1 MTMTN
6 KEVLTLVNESKKKI
20 KSLTHIT
27 DKKTLSIEDK
37 FKISLCKRFVKHMN
51 LRKISL
57 TDLSKKLHMPKSR
70 VSEIV
75 NYKISKYSI
84 EKLLQNINKLAEISP
99 ETSAY
104 LDLINEAIDIP
115 FMKAKDTKKLTKKI
129 KDIGRTTSRLY
140 SHA

>member
-1 MTMTN
+1 MTN
-6 KEVLTLVNESKKKI
+6 KEVLKIVKESKKNI
-20 KSLTHIT
+20 KNITHIT
-27 DKKTLSIEDK
+27 DKKALSIEDK
-37 FKISLCKRFVKHMN
+37 LKISLCKRFVKHMN

-57 TDLSKKLHMPKSR
+57 TELSKKLHLPKSR
-70 VSEIV
+70 LSEII

-104 LDLINEAIDIP
+104 LDLINEAIDVP
-115 FMKAKDTKKLTKKI
+115 LMKAKDTKKLTKKI
-129 KDIGRTTSRLY
+129 KDISKNSSRLY